1 MNNRQRQSR
10 RIQFPAINR
19 AHRHCPRCGRFLLL
33 VNKQPASTSTRRA
46 SSLERPSDSKS
57 SKARFYFAKR
67 RGALKMPP
75 EITTFILM
83 TTSYYP
89 SHTAFLGSRRS
100 LLRINRHQQP
110 NHLPPPILF
119 LFATS
124 QGNALNVQ
132 LFRSKRVFIVQR
144 VWLC

>member
-33 VNKQPASTSTRRA
+33 VNKQPAPAPAPASTRRA

-57 SKARFYFAKR
+57 SKARFDFAER

-83 TTSYYP
+83 TTSYYTTP
-89 SHTAFLGSRRS
+89 AIPHSKEVADRFYESTA
-100 LLRINRHQQP
+100 INNLTIYHHHRFYSYSPQAKETH
-110 NHLPPPILF
+110 
-119 LFATS
+119 
-124 QGNALNVQ
+124 
-132 LFRSKRVFIVQR
+132 
-144 VWLC
+144 

>member
-57 SKARFYFAKR
+57 SKARFYFAER

-83 TTSYYP
+83 TTSYCTTPAIPHSKEVADRFYE
-89 SHTAFLGSRRS
+89 STA
-100 LLRINRHQQP
+100 INNLTIYHHRFYSYSPQAKETH
-110 NHLPPPILF
+110 
-119 LFATS
+119 
-124 QGNALNVQ
+124 
-132 LFRSKRVFIVQR
+132 
-144 VWLC
+144 